1 MQFFVYFDHNR
12 FLISLALPVKQKKG
26 TPPLPGAKHNNFCSN
41 NSFTLG
47 CISENHFKVDQ
58 YVEPKKD
65 GKRVPVRT
73 IRQATWP

>member
-1 MQFFVYFDHNR
+1 MQFLVYFDHNR

-26 TPPLPGAKHNNFCSN
+26 TPPDKNFCSN
-41 NSFTLG
+41 NSLTLG

-65 GKRVPVRT
+65 GKRIPVRT

>member
-26 TPPLPGAKHNNFCSN
+26 TPPLPGAKHKNFCSN

-47 CISENHFKVDQ
+47 CISENHFKVD
-58 YVEPKKD
+58 
-65 GKRVPVRT
+65 
-73 IRQATWP
+73 